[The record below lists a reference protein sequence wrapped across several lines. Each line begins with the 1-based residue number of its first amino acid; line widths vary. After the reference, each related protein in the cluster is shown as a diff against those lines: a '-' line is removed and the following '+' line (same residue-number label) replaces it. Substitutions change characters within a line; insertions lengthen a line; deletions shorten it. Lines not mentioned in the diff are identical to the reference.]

1 MLIEIYACEES
12 PLLPSLRSSLQQ
24 AMTEKGLLP
33 SWMEYSSVMP
43 AAIFMDAREIWR
55 DTNGNVPT
63 KEELLRSMDESQRPS
78 RKKKISIIFRKYVS
92 FFLALVIAFFPKCPF
107 CWAAY
112 MSAFGVL
119 GVDSIPYR
127 SWYLPV
133 SIGLLLVNILAVYFT
148 GKRHQYK
155 PLLLTIAGAL
165 LIIGNRIWLQS
176 DFMMFAGLFLLV
188 AGSAWNS
195 LPKLMTVSVKNLFIR
210 KARVYSETT
219 RSPLA
224 SE

>member
-1 MLIEIYACEES
+1 MLIEIYSAADN
-12 PLLPSLRSSLQQ
+12 PLLPGLRSSLQQ

-33 SWMEYSSVMP
+33 SWMEYSSPMP
-43 AAIFMDAREIWR
+43 AAIFMDSREIWR
-55 DTNGNVPT
+55 DTDGRGPT
-63 KEELLRSMDESQRPS
+63 KEELLRCMDESQKHS
-78 RKKKISIIFRKYVS
+78 RKKKLSVLVRKYLS

-112 MSAFGVL
+112 MSAFGIV

-133 SIGLLLVNILAVYFT
+133 SIGLLLVNILAVYYT

-155 PLLLTIAGAL
+155 PLLLTVAGAL
-165 LIIGNRIWLQS
+165 LIIGNRLWLQS
-176 DFMMFAGLFLLV
+176 NSVMIAGLLLLV

-195 LPKLMTVSVKNLFIR
+195 LPKLMTISLKNIFIR
-210 KARVYSETT
+210 NY
-219 RSPLA
+219 
-224 SE
+224 